1 MNVQPPNAIASA
13 LMALAIVATLGV
25 PVDAVLAAD
34 APTPDTETREQLDQ
48 KLREAQERL
57 EEAAEEV
64 AELSVSISDEVGPE
78 VRRFAHQ
85 GSRPMLGIGIDMDD
99 KGAAP
104 DGHGVRVTS
113 VSPGGPADVA
123 GIKANDVIV
132 AFAGKPLAGADGKS
146 PQKQLLAGIRDAKA
160 GQSLVIEYQRDG
172 KLTKTQIVPK
182 SVADSLADLR
192 MFSMDDMPAPPD
204 PDTRHGARLRPMPFG
219 MHDDQG
225 FGSAELVELSPQ
237 LGKYFGVDK
246 GLLVVRAP
254 HDERFKLQD
263 GDVILDIDGRTPS
276 GVSHAFQ
283 ILSSYRSGET
293 VKLHVMRQQK
303 RVELPVQVPESS
315 SLSPSRLPPA
325 PPPAPGVLPAAPT
338 PPPAA

>member
-1 MNVQPPNAIASA
+1 MNLQPSNAISSA
-13 LMALAIVATLGV
+13 LKALAIVVTLSVSVG
-25 PVDAVLAAD
+25 AALAAD
-34 APTPDTETREQLDQ
+34 APDPDAATREQLEQ
-48 KLREAQERL
+48 KLHQAQERL
-57 EEAAEEV
+57 EQAAQEV

-78 VRRFAHQ
+78 VRRFARQ
-85 GSRPMLGIGIDMDD
+85 GSRPMLGIGIDMDE

-113 VSPGGPADVA
+113 VSPGGPADAA

-132 AFAGKPLAGADGKS
+132 AFAGKPLAGADGES
-146 PQKQLLAGIRDAKA
+146 PQKQLLAGIREAKA
-160 GQSLVIEYQRDG
+160 GQSVTIEYQRDG
-172 KLTKTQIVPK
+172 KPTRTQIVPK

-192 MFSMDDMPAPPD
+192 MFSMDDMPVPPD
-204 PDTRHGARLRPMPFG
+204 LNTKHWTRLRPMPFG
-219 MHDDQG
+219 SHDEDG

-254 HDERFKLQD
+254 HDERFQLQD

-303 RVELPVQVPESS
+303 RIELPVQVPESS
-315 SLSPSRLPPA
+315 SLSPPRLAPPPSPPA
-325 PPPAPGVLPAAPT
+325 PAAPR
-338 PPPAA
+338 PSA

>member
-1 MNVQPPNAIASA
+1 MNMQPSNVISSA
-13 LMALAIVATLGV
+13 LKALAMVVTLGA
-25 PVDAVLAAD
+25 PVDPMLAAD
-34 APTPDTETREQLDQ
+34 TPDPDTATREQLEQ
-48 KLREAQERL
+48 KLHEAQERL
-57 EEAAEEV
+57 DQAAQEV
-64 AELSVSISDEVGPE
+64 AELSVSITDEVGPE
-78 VRRFAHQ
+78 VRRFVHQ
-85 GSRPMLGIGIDMDD
+85 GSRPMLGIGIDMDE

-104 DGHGVRVTS
+104 GGHGVRVTN

-132 AFAGKPLAGADGKS
+132 AFAGKPLVSADGRS
-146 PQKQLLAGIRDAKA
+146 PQSQLLAGLREAKA
-160 GQSLVIEYQRDG
+160 GQSVAIDYQRAG

-182 SVADSLADLR
+182 SLADSLADLR
-192 MFSMDDMPAPPD
+192 MFSMNDMPVMPD
-204 PDTRHGARLRPMPFG
+204 MDSRHGARLRPMPFG
-219 MHDDQG
+219 VHDEDG

-263 GDVILDIDGRTPS
+263 GDVLLDIDGRTPS
-276 GVSHAFQ
+276 GVSHAYQ

-303 RVELPVQVPESS
+303 RIELPVQVPESS
-315 SLSPSRLPPA
+315 PLSPSRLVPPQ
-325 PPPAPGVLPAAPT
+325 PPPAPRV
-338 PPPAA
+338 PPPTA

>member
-1 MNVQPPNAIASA
+1 MQPSNAISSA
-13 LMALAIVATLGV
+13 LKALAIIVALGM
-25 PVDAVLAAD
+25 PVDAALAAD
-34 APTPDTETREQLDQ
+34 APPPDTAAHEQMER
-48 KLREAQERL
+48 KLHEAQERL
-57 EEAAEEV
+57 EQAAQEV

-78 VRRFAHQ
+78 LRRFAHE
-85 GSRPMLGIGIDMDD
+85 GSRPMLGIGIDMDE

-113 VSPGGPADVA
+113 VSPGGPADAA

-132 AFAGKPLAGADGKS
+132 AFAGKPVAAADRKS
-146 PQKQLLAGIRDAKA
+146 PQRQLLAGIREVKA
-160 GQSLVIEYQRDG
+160 GQPVAVEYERDG

-192 MFSMDDMPAPPD
+192 MFSMDEIPAPPD
-204 PDTRHGARLRPMPFG
+204 VDAKHWARLRPMPFG
-219 MHDDQG
+219 MHDEGG

-254 HDERFKLQD
+254 HDERYRLQD

-293 VKLHVMRQQK
+293 VKLHLMRQQK
-303 RVELPVQVPESS
+303 RVELPVQVPESP
-315 SLSPSRLPPA
+315 SPSRLA
-325 PPPAPGVLPAAPT
+325 PPPPPPPQPPPPPPGT
-338 PPPAA
+338 PPPLA

>member
-1 MNVQPPNAIASA
+1 MNMQPSKAISSALKSLAIA
-13 LMALAIVATLGV
+13 VTLGI
-25 PVDAVLAAD
+25 PINAVLAAD
-34 APTPDTETREQLDQ
+34 APDTSTRAQLEQ
-48 KLREAQERL
+48 KLHQAQERL
-57 EEAAEEV
+57 EQAAQEV

-78 VRRFAHQ
+78 VRRMAHQ
-85 GSRPMLGIGIDMDD
+85 GSRPMLGIGIDMDE

-113 VSPGGPADVA
+113 VSPGGPADAA

-132 AFAGKPLAGADGKS
+132 AFAGKPVAGADGKS
-146 PQKQLLAGIRDAKA
+146 PQQQFLAGIREAKA
-160 GQSLVIEYQRDG
+160 GQPVEIEYQRDG

-192 MFSMDDMPAPPD
+192 MFSMDDMPVLPD
-204 PDTRHGARLRPMPFG
+204 LDTKHWARLRPMPFG
-219 MHDDQG
+219 MRDEAG

-293 VKLHVMRQQK
+293 VKLHIMRQQK
-303 RVELPVQVPESS
+303 RIELPVQVPDSS
-315 SLSPSRLPPA
+315 SLSPSRLAPPP
-325 PPPAPGVLPAAPT
+325 PPPAPGA

>member
-1 MNVQPPNAIASA
+1 MNMQPSKATSSA
-13 LMALAIVATLGV
+13 LMALAIVVTLGM

-34 APTPDTETREQLDQ
+34 APNPDTATREQLGQ
-48 KLREAQERL
+48 KLHEAQERL
-57 EEAAEEV
+57 EQAAQEV

-78 VRRFAHQ
+78 VRRFVHQ
-85 GSRPMLGIGIDMDD
+85 GSRPMLGIGIDMDE

-113 VSPGGPADVA
+113 VSPGGPADAA

-132 AFAGKPLAGADGKS
+132 AFAGKPLAGADGES
-146 PQKQLLAGIRDAKA
+146 PQKQLLAGIREAKA
-160 GQSLVIEYQRDG
+160 AQSVAIEYQRDG

-182 SVADSLADLR
+182 SVAESLADLR
-192 MFSMDDMPAPPD
+192 MFSMDDMPELPD
-204 PDTRHGARLRPMPFG
+204 LGTKHWAGLRPMPFG
-219 MHDDQG
+219 MRDQGG

-293 VKLHVMRQQK
+293 VKLHLMRQQK

-315 SLSPSRLPPA
+315 SLSPSRLAPP
-325 PPPAPGVLPAAPT
+325 PLPPAPGA
-338 PPPAA
+338 PPPTA

>member
-1 MNVQPPNAIASA
+1 MNTQPSNAISSA
-13 LMALAIVATLGV
+13 LKALAIVVALGA
-25 PVDAVLAAD
+25 PVGAALAAD
-34 APTPDTETREQLDQ
+34 APSTDTTTREQLEQ
-48 KLREAQERL
+48 KLHQAQERL
-57 EEAAEEV
+57 EQAAQEV

-85 GSRPMLGIGIDMDD
+85 GSRPMLGIGIDMDE

-113 VSPGGPADVA
+113 VSPGGPADAA

-132 AFAGKPLAGADGKS
+132 AFAGKPLAGPDGTS
-146 PQKQLLAGIRDAKA
+146 PQKQLLAGIREAKA
-160 GQSLVIEYQRDG
+160 GQSVAIEYQRDG
-172 KLTKTQIVPK
+172 KLTRTQIVPK

-192 MFSMDDMPAPPD
+192 LFSMDDMPAPPD
-204 PDTRHGARLRPMPFG
+204 LDTRHWPRLRPMPFG
-219 MHDDQG
+219 SHEEDG

-293 VKLHVMRQQK
+293 VKLHLMRQQK
-303 RVELPVQVPESS
+303 RIELPVQVPDSS
-315 SLSPSRLPPA
+315 PLSPPRPA
-325 PPPAPGVLPAAPT
+325 PPPPPPAPAAPS
-338 PPPAA
+338 PRGLGPD

>member
-1 MNVQPPNAIASA
+1 MNMQPPNAIASA
-13 LMALAIVATLGV
+13 LKALAIVITLGV

-34 APTPDTETREQLDQ
+34 APNPDAATRQQLEQ
-48 KLREAQERL
+48 KLHAAQERL
-57 EEAAEEV
+57 EQAAQEV

-78 VRRFAHQ
+78 VRRFLHQ
-85 GSRPMLGIGIDMDD
+85 GSRPMLGIGIDMDE

-104 DGHGVRVTS
+104 DGHGVRVRS
-113 VSPGGPADVA
+113 VSPGGPADAA

-132 AFAGKPLAGADGKS
+132 AFAGKPLAGAGGKS
-146 PQKQLLAGIRDAKA
+146 PQKQLLAGIREAKA
-160 GQSLVIEYQRDG
+160 GESVAIEYQRDG
-172 KLTKTQIVPK
+172 KLTQTQIVPK

-192 MFSMDDMPAPPD
+192 MFSMDDMPALPD
-204 PDTRHGARLRPMPFG
+204 LDAKHWARLRPMPFG
-219 MHDDQG
+219 MHDEQG
-225 FGSAELVELSPQ
+225 FGSAELVELSPR

-293 VKLHVMRQQK
+293 VKLHLMRQHK
-303 RVELPVQVPESS
+303 RIELAVQVPESS
-315 SLSPSRLPPA
+315 SLSPSRLVPPP
-325 PPPAPGVLPAAPT
+325 PPPAPGA
-338 PPPAA
+338 PPPTA

>member
-1 MNVQPPNAIASA
+1 MNMQPSKATSSA
-13 LMALAIVATLGV
+13 LMALAIVVTLGM

-34 APTPDTETREQLDQ
+34 APNPDTATREQLGQ
-48 KLREAQERL
+48 KLHEAQERL
-57 EEAAEEV
+57 EQAAQEV

-85 GSRPMLGIGIDMDD
+85 GSRPMLGIGIDMDE

-113 VSPGGPADVA
+113 VSPGGPADAA

-132 AFAGKPLAGADGKS
+132 AFAGKPLAAADGKS
-146 PQKQLLAGIRDAKA
+146 PQKQLLAGIREAKA
-160 GQSLVIEYQRDG
+160 AQSVAIEYQRDG

-182 SVADSLADLR
+182 SVAESLADLR
-192 MFSMDDMPAPPD
+192 MFSMDDMPELPD
-204 PDTRHGARLRPMPFG
+204 LGTKHWAGLRPMPFG
-219 MHDDQG
+219 MRDQGG

-293 VKLHVMRQQK
+293 VKLHLMRQQK

-315 SLSPSRLPPA
+315 SLSPSRLAPP
-325 PPPAPGVLPAAPT
+325 PLPPAPGA
-338 PPPAA
+338 PPPTA

>member
-1 MNVQPPNAIASA
+1 
-13 LMALAIVATLGV
+13 
-25 PVDAVLAAD
+25 
-34 APTPDTETREQLDQ
+34 
-48 KLREAQERL
+48 
-57 EEAAEEV
+57 
-64 AELSVSISDEVGPE
+64 
-78 VRRFAHQ
+78 
-85 GSRPMLGIGIDMDD
+85 MLGIGIDMDE

-113 VSPGGPADVA
+113 VSPGGPADAA

-132 AFAGKPLAGADGKS
+132 AFAGKPLAGADGES
-146 PQKQLLAGIRDAKA
+146 PQKQLLAGIREAKA
-160 GQSLVIEYQRDG
+160 GQSVAIEYQRDG
-172 KLTKTQIVPK
+172 KLTRTQIVPK

-192 MFSMDDMPAPPD
+192 MFSMDDMPVPPD
-204 PDTRHGARLRPMPFG
+204 LNTKHWPRLRPMPFG
-219 MHDDQG
+219 PHDEDG

-303 RVELPVQVPESS
+303 RIELPVEVPESS
-315 SLSPSRLPPA
+315 PLSPPRMAPPP
-325 PPPAPGVLPAAPT
+325 PPPAPAAPR
-338 PPPAA
+338 PSA

>member
-1 MNVQPPNAIASA
+1 MNMQPSNAISSA
-13 LMALAIVATLGV
+13 LKALAIVVTLSV
-25 PVDAVLAAD
+25 PVGATLAAD
-34 APTPDTETREQLDQ
+34 APDSDTATRQQLEQ
-48 KLREAQERL
+48 KLHQAQERL
-57 EEAAEEV
+57 EQAAQEV

-78 VRRFAHQ
+78 VRRLAHQ
-85 GSRPMLGIGIDMDD
+85 GLRPMLGIGIDMEE

-132 AFAGKPLAGADGKS
+132 AFAGKPLTSPDGES
-146 PQKQLLAGIRDAKA
+146 PQKQLLAGIREAKA
-160 GQSLVIEYQRDG
+160 GQSVAIEYQRDG
-172 KLTKTQIVPK
+172 KLTRTQIVPK

-192 MFSMDDMPAPPD
+192 MFSMDDMPVPPD
-204 PDTRHGARLRPMPFG
+204 LNTKHWTRLRPMPFG
-219 MHDDQG
+219 SHDEGG

-303 RVELPVQVPESS
+303 HIELPVQVPESS
-315 SLSPSRLPPA
+315 SLSLPRLSPPP
-325 PPPAPGVLPAAPT
+325 PPPAPAAPR
-338 PPPAA
+338 PSA

>member
-1 MNVQPPNAIASA
+1 MNMQPSNAISSA
-13 LMALAIVATLGV
+13 LKALAIVVTLGV
-25 PVDAVLAAD
+25 PIDAVLAAD
-34 APTPDTETREQLDQ
+34 VSNPDTATREQMEQ
-48 KLREAQERL
+48 KLHEAQQRL
-57 EEAAEEV
+57 EQAAQEV
-64 AELSVSISDEVGPE
+64 AELSVSISDEMGPE
-78 VRRFAHQ
+78 VRRFAYQ
-85 GSRPMLGIGIDMDD
+85 GSRPMLGIGIDMDE

-113 VSPGGPADVA
+113 VSPGGPADAA

-146 PQKQLLAGIRDAKA
+146 PQKQFLAGIREAKA
-160 GQSLVIEYQRDG
+160 GQSVAIEYQRDG

-192 MFSMDDMPAPPD
+192 MFSMGDIPVPPD
-204 PDTRHGARLRPMPFG
+204 LDTKHWTRLRPMPFG
-219 MHDDQG
+219 AHDEDG

-263 GDVILDIDGRTPS
+263 GDVILDIDGRMPS

-293 VKLHVMRQQK
+293 VKLHLMRQQK
-303 RVELPVQVPESS
+303 RIELPVQVPESS
-315 SLSPSRLPPA
+315 SLSPSRLAPPP
-325 PPPAPGVLPAAPT
+325 PPPAPRA
-338 PPPAA
+338 PPPTA